1 MKFGRLIEI
10 FILKDDTQNM
20 AVKVFQTLKVEG
32 YRIMLKL
39 N

>member
-20 AVKVFQTLKVEG
+20 AEKVFQTLKVKG

>member
-10 FILKDDTQNM
+10 LILKYNTQDM
-20 AVKVFQTLKVEG
+20 AEKVFQKLKVEG
-32 YRIMLKL
+32 YQIMLKL